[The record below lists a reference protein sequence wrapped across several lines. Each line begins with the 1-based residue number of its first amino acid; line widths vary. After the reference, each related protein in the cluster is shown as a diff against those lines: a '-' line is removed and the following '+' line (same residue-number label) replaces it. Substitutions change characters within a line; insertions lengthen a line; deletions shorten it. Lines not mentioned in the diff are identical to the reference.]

1 MLSFSLRWILAVPGW
16 FAARSVALE
25 GRPDDGRGL
34 ALRML
39 AVVPRRPRVLSVPG
53 VSVCACPCSALAG
66 VLLVPPLVNIQL
78 LRVRSAEPED
88 SEWMSRVV
96 MDCQF
101 LVVALWRLRTAARIA
116 ASVDSDSGNGVARAL
131 AAFDGQLPDL

>member
-39 AVVPRRPRVLSVPG
+39 AVVPRRPRLLPVPG

-66 VLLVPPLVNIQL
+66 VLLVPPLVVPRRDVGSDAFNLAGLASAVDARPGGRSLHTAPAREIQGPT
-78 LRVRSAEPED
+78 V
-88 SEWMSRVV
+88 
-96 MDCQF
+96 
-101 LVVALWRLRTAARIA
+101 AARPVA
-116 ASVDSDSGNGVARAL
+116 ALCGCCAVFPGPRATH
-131 AAFDGQLPDL
+131 